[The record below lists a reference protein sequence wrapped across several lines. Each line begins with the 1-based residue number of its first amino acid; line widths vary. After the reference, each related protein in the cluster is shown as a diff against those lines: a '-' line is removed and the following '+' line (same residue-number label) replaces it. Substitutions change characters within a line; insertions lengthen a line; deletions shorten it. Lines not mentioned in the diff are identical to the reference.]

1 MARWIA
7 LLRNTRPGGF
17 SAPDAVLAVL
27 LLLVAVASVLA
38 GQPDEGPAAVTVP
51 AAVAMTASIAWRRR
65 VPLVPAVACAAANL
79 CQGWLAQTPG
89 SLWSLVAF
97 SIAMYSVAAWSAEGP
112 AAVGGALLLA
122 ALLAGE
128 WLAQGPDYLFIV
140 LLFGG
145 IWLLGRAA
153 RIWRGRLSR
162 QQLHE
167 RDAAK
172 LAVAEE
178 RLRIARELHDVLGH
192 SMSVIAVQS
201 DAAGAALGHDPDLA
215 RKPLQVIHATARG
228 SLAEIRAMLEVL
240 HGDSGQEPGGPG
252 LDELRTLLEANAL
265 AGLDVSGTISPGL
278 PALSPAAGLVVFRV
292 VQESLTNVLKHA
304 GRVPAV
310 VSVAPEGPGVRVEI
324 RNGPGAGSG
333 HDSGSAGSAGYA
345 AGPPGSAGY
354 GLQGLRERVGQVG
367 GTFGA
372 GAGDGGGW
380 LVWAVVPA
388 QAGGG
393 EEPP

>member
-1 MARWIA
+1 MPIREWLWACYVKSRSSNLSRRQSIHKCIRIHEPTARNIHE
-7 LLRNTRPGGF
+7 N
-17 SAPDAVLAVL
+17 
-27 LLLVAVASVLA
+27 
-38 GQPDEGPAAVTVP
+38 
-51 AAVAMTASIAWRRR
+51 RRR
-65 VPLVPAVACAAANL
+65 FHHGKLCATDKPSSATCHRGSKHNHVSARQHLVQAIRGHCAL
-79 CQGWLAQTPG
+79 RTIHDGCGTPHDRN
-89 SLWSLVAF
+89 SRPKW
-97 SIAMYSVAAWSAEGP
+97 
-112 AAVGGALLLA
+112 
-122 ALLAGE
+122 
-128 WLAQGPDYLFIV
+128 
-140 LLFGG
+140 
-145 IWLLGRAA
+145 
-153 RIWRGRLSR
+153 R

-201 DAAGAALGHDPDLA
+201 DAAGAALGQDPDLA

-304 GRVPAV
+304 GPVPAV

-333 HDSGSAGSAGYA
+333 HDSGSAGSAGHA